1 MGWLEMFQDPKSIG
15 LMVMIAI
22 GAIVVGRVVHNLWP
36 KHRTPAL
43 WGSLAAI
50 LVAGALAYMGSAE
63 AAVVVWV
70 FVAGAAVMGVL
81 AMMF

>member
-1 MGWLEMFQDPKSIG
+1 MLADPKSLG

-43 WGSLAAI
+43 WGSLAAF

-70 FVAGAAVMGVL
+70 FLAGAAVMGVL